1 MNKSVLDASAL
12 LAYLNEEP
20 GAEVVEKS
28 LAAGSAIGTVNW
40 AEVLS
45 KAMETGIAPETLTA
59 ELEKRGILGNIL
71 DVLPLTIEDSMEIAQ
86 LRPLT
91 RPFGLSLGDRAC
103 LALGKRLSIPILTA
117 DRIWEEVPGVHVTV
131 IRPPIEST
139 LERRVPPNPATK
151 NSLHPG

>member
-1 MNKSVLDASAL
+1 MNRSVLDASAL

-20 GAEVVEKS
+20 GADVVEKA

-45 KAMETGIAPETLTA
+45 KAMETGIAPETLAA
-59 ELEKRGILGNIL
+59 ELGKRGILKNTL
-71 DVLPLTIEDSMEIAQ
+71 DVLPLIIEDSMEIAR

-117 DRIWEEVPGVHVTV
+117 DRIWAEVPGVHVTV
-131 IRPPIEST
+131 IR
-139 LERRVPPNPATK
+139 
-151 NSLHPG
+151 

>member
-20 GAEVVEKS
+20 GAEAVEKS
-28 LAAGSAIGTVNW
+28 LAVGSAIGTVNW

-71 DVLPLTIEDSMEIAQ
+71 DVLPLTIEDSMEIAR

-91 RPFGLSLGDRAC
+91 RPFGLSLADRAC

-117 DRIWEEVPGVHVTV
+117 DRIWAEVPGVHVTV

-151 NSLHPG
+151 NPLHPG

>member
-45 KAMETGIAPETLTA
+45 KAMETGIAPETLAA
-59 ELEKRGILGNIL
+59 ELEKRGILGNTL
-71 DVLPLTIEDSMEIAQ
+71 DVLPLTIEDSKEIAR

-117 DRIWEEVPGVHVTV
+117 DRIWAEVPGVHVTV

>member
-1 MNKSVLDASAL
+1 MGFFV
-12 LAYLNEEP
+12 EEP
-20 GAEVVEKS
+20 GAEAVEKS

-45 KAMETGIAPETLTA
+45 KAMEAGVAPETLAT
-59 ELEKRGILGNIL
+59 ELEKRGILGNTL
-71 DVLPLTIEDSMEIAQ
+71 DVLPLTIENSMEIAR

-91 RPFGLSLGDRAC
+91 RPFGLSLADRAC

-117 DRIWEEVPGVHVTV
+117 DRIWAEVPGVHVTV

>member
-1 MNKSVLDASAL
+1 MGFFV
-12 LAYLNEEP
+12 EEP
-20 GAEVVEKS
+20 GAEAVEKS

-45 KAMETGIAPETLTA
+45 KAMEAGVAPETLAT
-59 ELEKRGILGNIL
+59 ELEKRGILGNTL
-71 DVLPLTIEDSMEIAQ
+71 DVLPLTIENSMEIAR

-91 RPFGLSLGDRAC
+91 RPFGLSLADRAC

-151 NSLHPG
+151 NPLHPG

>member
-1 MNKSVLDASAL
+1 MGFFV
-12 LAYLNEEP
+12 EEP
-20 GAEVVEKS
+20 GAEAVEKS

-45 KAMETGIAPETLTA
+45 KAMEAGVAPETLAT
-59 ELEKRGILGNIL
+59 ELEKRGILGNTL
-71 DVLPLTIEDSMEIAQ
+71 DVLPLTIEDSMEIAR
-86 LRPLT
+86 LRLLT

>member
-45 KAMETGIAPETLTA
+45 KAMEIGIAPETLAA
-59 ELEKRGILGNIL
+59 ELEKRGILGNTL
-71 DVLPLTIEDSMEIAQ
+71 DVLPLTIEDSKEIAR

-103 LALGKRLSIPILTA
+103 LALGKRLHIPILTA
-117 DRIWEEVPGVHVTV
+117 DRIWAKVPGVHVTV
-131 IRPPIEST
+131 IR
-139 LERRVPPNPATK
+139 
-151 NSLHPG
+151 

>member
-1 MNKSVLDASAL
+1 M
-12 LAYLNEEP
+12 
-20 GAEVVEKS
+20 
-28 LAAGSAIGTVNW
+28 GSAIGTANW

-71 DVLPLTIEDSMEIAQ
+71 DVLPLTIEDSMETAR

-91 RPFGLSLGDRAC
+91 RPFGLSLADRAC

-117 DRIWEEVPGVHVTV
+117 DRIWAEVPGVHVTV